1 MEVKPWDSLSPE
13 EQQEQLGQRESRLN
27 ERRLRE
33 GVESMRLHI
42 RDLVRVGYTQRD
54 IARQAGVS
62 ETALSQ
68 FQNDKY
74 PGDLRKLLKE
84 LEAWAAKVGKG
95 ADDFLSIPTDWVETP
110 TGRRIE
116 QALAFAQ
123 SEPTIVVIYGN
134 PGIGKT
140 TSIARY
146 ERANVNVWVATCNPA
161 SGGLA
166 ATLQQVAGAV
176 GLRGLPTTPYQ
187 LSCDIITK
195 LRGTRGLLIVD
206 ESQDLSPQAYN
217 QLRSIHDA
225 TGVGLCLCGNEEV
238 YSKVTGRANRAYFA
252 QLASR
257 IGRRMQLRSV
267 TPEDV
272 DAFLA
277 PWGITGGAEVEFA
290 KHVALGAG
298 GLRSLYQCLRQAHIA
313 AHGAG
318 RPIDVKLMR
327 DARAALG
334 ADQ

>member
-1 MEVKPWDSLSPE
+1 MDMIGDEVVALDRERSERDLLRRAE
-13 EQQEQLGQRESRLN
+13 E
-27 ERRLRE
+27 
-33 GVESMRLHI
+33 MRGHI
-42 RDLVRVGYTQRD
+42 RDLVRTGHTQSD
-54 IARQAGVS
+54 IARQAGIS
-62 ETALSQ
+62 GTSLSQ
-68 FQNDKY
+68 FLHDKY
-74 PGDLRKLLKE
+74 PGNIAKVLNA
-84 LEAWAAKVGKG
+84 LEVWAAKISKG
-95 ADDFLSIPTDWVETP
+95 VEDYLPIPTDWVETP

-140 TSIARY
+140 TSIARF
-146 ERANVNVWVATCNPA
+146 ERANINVWVATCNPA

-187 LSCDIITK
+187 LSCDIITR
-195 LRGTRGLLIVD
+195 LRGTQGLLIVD
-206 ESQDLSPQAYN
+206 ESQDLTPQAYN
-217 QLRSIHDA
+217 QLRAIHDA
-225 TGVGLCLCGNEEV
+225 AGVGLCLCGNEEV

-257 IGRRMQLRSV
+257 IGRRLQLQTVS
-267 TPEDV
+267 PEDV

-277 PWGITGGAEVEFA
+277 PWGITGGAEVEYA
-290 KHVALGAG
+290 RQIALAAG
-298 GLRSLYQCLRQAHIA
+298 GLRSLYQCLRQAAIA

-318 RPIDVKLMR
+318 RSVDVKLMR

>member
-1 MEVKPWDSLSPE
+1 MDESDTPPGWEPTPAALQEFE
-13 EQQEQLGQRESRLN
+13 E
-27 ERRLRE
+27 
-33 GVESMRLHI
+33 MRTHI
-42 RDLVRVGYTQRD
+42 RDYLRNGHLQKE
-54 IARQAGVS
+54 IARQAGLPDS
-62 ETALSQ
+62 TLSL
-68 FQNDKY
+68 FLNDKY
-74 PGDLRKLLKE
+74 RGDSYKVYVQLKE
-84 LEAWAAKVGKG
+84 WKRRVEADKR
-95 ADDFLSIPTDWVETP
+95 DFLPIPTDWVETP

-146 ERANVNVWVATCNPA
+146 ERANLNVWVATCNPA

-187 LSCDIITK
+187 LSCDIITR
-195 LRGTRGLLIVD
+195 LRGTQGLLIVD
-206 ESQDLSPQAYN
+206 ESQDLTPQAYN
-217 QLRSIHDA
+217 QLRAIHDA
-225 TGVGLCLCGNEEV
+225 AGVGLCLCGNEEV

-257 IGRRMQLRSV
+257 IGRRLQLHSV
-267 TPEDV
+267 SAEDV
-272 DAFLA
+272 AAFLA
-277 PWGITGGAEVEFA
+277 PWRITGGAEVEFA
-290 KHVALGAG
+290 RQIAFAAG
-298 GLRSLYQCLRQAHIA
+298 GLRSLYQCLRQAAIA

-318 RPIDVKLMR
+318 RSIDVKLMR

>member
-1 MEVKPWDSLSPE
+1 MDDDWDKLPSE
-13 EQQEQLGQRESRLN
+13 EREERLADIERSRN
-27 ERRLRE
+27 ERALRQDVEAMRLR
-33 GVESMRLHI
+33 I
-42 RDLVRVGYTQRD
+42 RDLVRVGCTQRD

-68 FQNDKY
+68 FLNGKY
-74 PGDLRKLLKE
+74 PGNERQLLGGLQKWSAKFGKDADE
-84 LEAWAAKVGKG
+84 L
-95 ADDFLSIPTDWVETP
+95 LPIPTEVVETP

-134 PGIGKT
+134 PGVGKT
-140 TSIARY
+140 TSIALYQR
-146 ERANVNVWVATCNPA
+146 RNVNVWVATCNPA
-161 SGGLA
+161 SGNVS

-176 GLRGLPTTPYQ
+176 GLRGLPAAPYQ
-187 LSCDIITK
+187 LSCDIITR
-195 LRGTRGLLIVD
+195 LHGSGGLLIVD
-206 ESQDLSPQAYN
+206 ESQDLSAQAYN
-217 QLRSIHDA
+217 QLRAIHDA

-257 IGRRMQLRSV
+257 IGRRLQLRTV

-272 DAFLA
+272 DAFLQ

-298 GLRSLYQCLRQAHIA
+298 GLRSLYQCLRQATIA

-318 RPIDVKLMR
+318 RPVDVKLMR